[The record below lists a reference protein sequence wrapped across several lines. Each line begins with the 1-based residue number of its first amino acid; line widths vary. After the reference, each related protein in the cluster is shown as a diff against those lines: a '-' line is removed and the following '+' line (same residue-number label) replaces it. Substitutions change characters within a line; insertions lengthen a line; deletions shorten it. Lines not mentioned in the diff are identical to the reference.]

1 MQHYSDLGLID
12 LNDTDKAFEELDD
25 IIEKIDN
32 IQTVYKNISSV
43 FTDYN
48 ENGFLSIDNL
58 QTILSNLILL
68 KKALTF
74 EISLIYLYHRLL

>member
-1 MQHYSDLGLID
+1 MWLPEQLQHFSDLGLID
-12 LNDTDKAFEELDD
+12 LNDTDKSFEELDD

-32 IQTVYKNISSV
+32 IQTVYKNISSI

-68 KKALTF
+68 RKAFTF
-74 EISLIYLYHRLL
+74 RISLI